1 MFGLT
6 TFGSYLDNSVSIK
19 QPSST
24 PRAPSGNSAF
34 AGNHLSQSLQ
44 TILFVGLCILLLAG
58 PLAYGIVEPWS
69 TALFEGGAAFLLLI
83 WLGWFV
89 SDKRT
94 SVRWSPLFPPM
105 LTFGVIVVAQIVF
118 HHTVYRYDSLTAL
131 SLYIAYGILM
141 FTVVQTFGSA
151 EIKYFGNILALFGSA
166 YSLFAV
172 LQSVTSSG
180 GAIYWR
186 ATLGTNTSFGSYV
199 NHNHYAG
206 LIELLLPFGL
216 MIIFTSGRP
225 GGVLVLQIFGAIMMA
240 ASVFLSKSRGG
251 MIAVCVEIIFFA
263 IIWMRF
269 FSAKRA
275 LAALMIFAAIMA
287 AILAWI
293 APEQVIARMSDLH
306 DPARLLIHRDSIKIF
321 LAHPLFGSGFGTFAN
336 TFRHYR
342 IFFDGFFVNHAHDD
356 YLELVIETGL
366 AGFATAMWFLVIVYR
381 EGFRNLRG
389 AKRSEPAMLSSAA
402 MVGCTGVLVHS
413 FLDFNLHVPANAALF
428 YVIAA
433 VATLHVGEIQINTI
447 GHGNNS

>member
-1 MFGLT
+1 
-6 TFGSYLDNSVSIK
+6 
-19 QPSST
+19 
-24 PRAPSGNSAF
+24 
-34 AGNHLSQSLQ
+34 
-44 TILFVGLCILLLAG
+44 
-58 PLAYGIVEPWS
+58 
-69 TALFEGGAAFLLLI
+69 
-83 WLGWFV
+83 
-89 SDKRT
+89 
-94 SVRWSPLFPPM
+94 
-105 LTFGVIVVAQIVF
+105 
-118 HHTVYRYDSLTAL
+118 
-131 SLYIAYGILM
+131 
-141 FTVVQTFGSA
+141 
-151 EIKYFGNILALFGSA
+151 
-166 YSLFAV
+166 
-172 LQSVTSSG
+172 
-180 GAIYWR
+180 
-186 ATLGTNTSFGSYV
+186 
-199 NHNHYAG
+199 
-206 LIELLLPFGL
+206 
-216 MIIFTSGRP
+216 
-225 GGVLVLQIFGAIMMA
+225 
-240 ASVFLSKSRGG
+240 
-251 MIAVCVEIIFFA
+251 
-263 IIWMRF
+263 
-269 FSAKRA
+269 
-275 LAALMIFAAIMA
+275 MIFAAIMA